1 MKHKQCRL
9 IQCISATL
17 SGIVSILTFSMFVF
31 FNNFFSLKFFLTK
44 CDFFNLCNTIT
55 NGITEISQT
64 PFWEI
69 TFPEKFY
76 LLLKMCL
83 FSYAIVADPPI
94 ILFFS
99 TGCNST
105 NQQKKEKQH
114 EVVRFSL
121 EFCNIRCYNT
131 LV

>member
-1 MKHKQCRL
+1 MPLDTVYICHPFRHCFYTHIFNVR
-9 IQCISATL
+9 I
-17 SGIVSILTFSMFVF
+17 
-31 FNNFFSLKFFLTK
+31 FNNFFSLKFLLTK

-69 TFPEKFY
+69 ILPKKFY

-83 FSYAIVADPPI
+83 FSCAIVADSPI
-94 ILFFS
+94 ILFSS

-121 EFCNIRCYNT
+121 EFCKIRCYT
-131 LV
+131 IQV